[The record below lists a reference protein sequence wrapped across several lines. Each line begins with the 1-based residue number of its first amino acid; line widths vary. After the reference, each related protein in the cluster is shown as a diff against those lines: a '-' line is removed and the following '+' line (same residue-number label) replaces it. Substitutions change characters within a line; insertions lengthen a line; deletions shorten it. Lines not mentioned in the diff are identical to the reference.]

1 MSQIQNSENEKKE
14 NLLSENSFSKN
25 DIDNTE
31 QSSEDTGKKPTLKEN
46 LLAFLSI
53 FVPTKGYF
61 ITPILIDIN
70 IIIFIVMAI
79 LGVDIMEPNI
89 DDLLSYG
96 ANYRP
101 VTLDG
106 QWWRLLSAC
115 FLHIGALHLVMNMYA
130 LSYIGVLLE
139 PILGKSRFLIAYL
152 LTGIV
157 ASTTS
162 IWWNPLTV
170 SAGASGAI
178 FGMYGVFLA
187 LLTTD
192 LIELEARKPLLASIG
207 IFVVFNLV
215 IGLND
220 GIDNAA
226 HIGGLASGIAIGYF
240 LIISLDDYEN
250 KFLKFKNLG
259 IISVVFLVL
268 VTMVYNSLTNDI
280 LIYNTKMKDFQEMEK
295 MALEVY
301 NQANYYP
308 KENLL
313 YNIKDRGIYYWNEN
327 INIIDEVDK
336 LDLPKEIHER
346 NAKMKKYCELRIKL
360 FNLLYKSI
368 SEGSNKYNSEIQNY
382 NKQIEHIINDIGSTK

>member
-1 MSQIQNSENEKKE
+1 MSHIQNSENEKE
-14 NLLSENSFSKN
+14 EHLLSEDSFSKN
-25 DIDNTE
+25 DLDNTE
-31 QSSEDTGKKPTLKEN
+31 QSSEDTGKKPTFKEN

-70 IIIFIVMAI
+70 IIIFIVMGI

-101 VTLDG
+101 VTLDS

-115 FLHIGALHLVMNMYA
+115 FLHIGVLHLVMNMYA
-130 LSYIGVLLE
+130 LSYIGILLE

-162 IWWNPLTV
+162 IWWHSLTV

-192 LIELEARKPLLASIG
+192 LIEFEARKPLLTSIG
-207 IFVVFNLV
+207 VFVVFNLV
-215 IGLND
+215 IGLSN

-226 HIGGLASGIAIGYF
+226 HIGGLLSGGIIGYF

-250 KFLKFKNLG
+250 KSLKFKNLG
-259 IISVVFLVL
+259 IISVVFLAL

-280 LIYNTKMKDFQEMEK
+280 LIYDTKMKDFQEMEK

-308 KENLL
+308 KEDLL

-327 INIIDEVDK
+327 INIIDEVEK

-360 FNLLYKSI
+360 FDVLYKSI
-368 SEGSNKYNSEIQNY
+368 SEESNKYNSEIQNY

>member
-31 QSSEDTGKKPTLKEN
+31 QSFEDTGKKPTLKEN

-139 PILGKSRFLIAYL
+139 PILGRSRFLIAYL